1 MRQVITSPLS
11 FAFLSARPDLRAE
24 HIRPG
29 LATEIAPAKPS
40 RSTIKS
46 ETEIGA
52 GSCILSPTLTGVGM
66 VFPTIDTGGAPIPLL
81 DPVTDVEEE
90 LRSQL
95 LVSTVDKVF
104 GWARRSSL
112 WPAMF
117 GLACCAIE
125 MIATANARYDLAR
138 FGAEVFR
145 ASPRQAD
152 LMIVAGTVTWKMAPP
167 VRRIYLQMAEPKWV
181 ISMGSC
187 SNIGGPFAHGY
198 STLPG
203 VNNVVPVDVYV
214 PGCPPRPESLLAGLM
229 LLQQVIDDEH
239 AHNGRKRRP
248 EPTGDFSKMLP
259 EGDPI
264 RAELESL
271 FPPFLTADGQ
281 PRDRFT
287 GALPHD
293 QNFYSSR

>member
-1 MRQVITSPLS
+1 MVTI
-11 FAFLSARPDLRAE
+11 PDNAIPVLPADPGTDIESHLRN
-24 HIRPG
+24 
-29 LATEIAPAKPS
+29 
-40 RSTIKS
+40 
-46 ETEIGA
+46 
-52 GSCILSPTLTGVGM
+52 
-66 VFPTIDTGGAPIPLL
+66 
-81 DPVTDVEEE
+81 
-90 LRSQL
+90 QL
-95 LVSTVDKVF
+95 LLTHVDSVLT
-104 GWARRSSL
+104 WARRSSL

-125 MIATANARYDLAR
+125 MIASANARYDIAR
-138 FGAEVFR
+138 FGAEIFR

-152 LMIVAGTVTWKMAPP
+152 LMIVAGTVTWKMAPA

-229 LLQQVIDDEH
+229 LLQDVM
-239 AHNGRKRRP
+239 KREGLHGKRQRP
-248 EPTGDFSKMLP
+248 EPTGDFSRMLP

-264 RAELESL
+264 RRELESL
-271 FPPFLTADGQ
+271 FPPFHGSDGQ
-281 PRDRFT
+281 PRDPRT
-287 GALPHD
+287 GALAND
-293 QNFYSSR
+293 TNFLSVHEGSVGGPR

>member
-1 MRQVITSPLS
+1 
-11 FAFLSARPDLRAE
+11 
-24 HIRPG
+24 
-29 LATEIAPAKPS
+29 
-40 RSTIKS
+40 
-46 ETEIGA
+46 
-52 GSCILSPTLTGVGM
+52 M
-66 VFPTIDTGGAPIPLL
+66 VQRTIDTGGAPIPLL
-81 DPVTDVEEE
+81 EPNTDIEDE

-95 LVSTVDKVF
+95 LISTVDKVF

-203 VNNVVPVDVYV
+203 VNNVIPVDVYV
-214 PGCPPRPESLLAGLM
+214 PRLPAPTRIPGSPASCCSSRSSRKSTTTDTRSAAPNRPATSPACSPRAT
-229 LLQQVIDDEH
+229 
-239 AHNGRKRRP
+239 R
-248 EPTGDFSKMLP
+248 F
-259 EGDPI
+259 

-271 FPPFLTADGQ
+271 FPPYLSAAGEQ
-281 PRDRFT
+281 RHPRT

-293 QNFYSSR
+293 LNFYSSR